1 MRFDWSYP
9 GMGAYLRG
17 SRELYTAMNSA
28 GRDVKRRA
36 RAIAVREAFD
46 TGRYSESFQV
56 VANRSEDGRV
66 GVRVENTDGNAAAIE
81 FGSAK
86 RRRALNV
93 LRRAAEGAE

>member
-17 SRELYTAMNSA
+17 SRELYECMHTV

-36 RAIAVREAFD
+36 TGIAVREAYD
-46 TGRYSESFQV
+46 TGAYSRSFGVIAQ
-56 VANRSEDGRV
+56 RGQDRRV
-66 GVRVENTDGNAAAIE
+66 GVRVENTDPIAASIE
-81 FGSAK
+81 FGSTNM
-86 RRRALNV
+86 RRARNI